1 MNRSA
6 IDIEKLEAKRL
17 LNILPCMIFGS
28 LEVGKLQDSPPL
40 LNHQQQKLSVS
51 RIKVMKP
58 W

>member
-17 LNILPCMIFGS
+17 LNIPPCRIFGD
-28 LEVGKLQDSPPL
+28 LEVGELQDSPPL
-40 LNHQQQKLSVS
+40 LNHHQQKLSVS
-51 RIKVMKP
+51 CIKVMKP